1 MTTTIQIQ
9 NLYGLTNSFPWSP
22 TTFTYWT
29 LLYLVYRLPV
39 LLLLPWVFSIKDQ
52 KRDSAIFFRI
62 GGTPVLLSLNI

>member
-9 NLYGLTNSFPWSP
+9 NLYGLTTSFPWSP

-39 LLLLPWVFSIKDQ
+39 LLILPWVFSIQDQ
-52 KRDSAIFFRI
+52 KQDS
-62 GGTPVLLSLNI
+62 T